1 MHVGCMSS
9 LINTY
14 HTFTSQKKRTLMSA
28 AAESDSNK
36 NTYAHVFAGWNTRR
50 TEFNN
55 AVLNASLSGQT
66 ALNAAD
72 AERVKANST
81 GEGPRKQNVDI
92 ADFCQS
98 KGIVD
103 TNSSNFVYNFSGEN
117 ATDIASIGKAM
128 RSNPEDLK
136 PSLCQ
141 NKIDVANVN
150 EIDTIV

>member
-1 MHVGCMSS
+1 
-9 LINTY
+9 
-14 HTFTSQKKRTLMSA
+14 MSA
-28 AAESDSNK
+28 AAKRDSNK
-36 NTYAHVFAGWNTRR
+36 NAYAHVFAGWNTCR

-72 AERVKANST
+72 AERGKANSND
-81 GEGPRKQNVDI
+81 EGPRKQNADI
-92 ADFCQS
+92 ADFCQN

-103 TNSSNFVYNFSGEN
+103 TNSSNSGYNCSREN
-117 ATDIASIGKAM
+117 VMDIASIGKSM

-136 PSLCQ
+136 PSLSD
-141 NKIDVANVN
+141 NEIDVANVN